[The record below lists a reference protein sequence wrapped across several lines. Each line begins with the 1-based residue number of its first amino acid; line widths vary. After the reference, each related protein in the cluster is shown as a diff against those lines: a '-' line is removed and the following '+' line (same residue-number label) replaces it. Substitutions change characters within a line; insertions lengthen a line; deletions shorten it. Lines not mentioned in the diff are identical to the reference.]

1 MGKYDDIIH
10 LPRPVSARHAPMSMR
25 DRGAQFSP
33 FAALTGYDAVIQET
47 GRLTDRQIE
56 LTESGK
62 EALNE
67 KLMLLREI
75 APGRPLASFLCFE
88 HDPLKAGGRYI
99 TVTGRVKSI
108 DETAQTV
115 LLTDGT
121 VIEAERI
128 YQICCEELNLCDDE

>member
-1 MGKYDDIIH
+1 MGKYDDILH
-10 LPRPVSARHAPMSMR
+10 LPRPVSTRHAPMPLR

-33 FAALTGYDAVIQET
+33 FAALTGYDAVIREA

-67 KLMLLREI
+67 KLMLQRET
-75 APGRPLASFLCFE
+75 APARPLATFTCFE
-88 HDPLKAGGRYI
+88 RDPMKAGGRYVCI
-99 TVTGRVKSI
+99 RGRVKSI
-108 DETAQTV
+108 DETARTV

-121 VIEAERI
+121 VIEVE
-128 YQICCEELNLCDDE
+128 QICQIACDDE